1 VIDVVLVEE
10 MRLLRGALAALL
22 EQDTDIKVVDGIG
35 WNSPIISRAAE
46 LRPGVVVINTDVIG
60 QAVSTAVMVEKT
72 VPCPCLILFDPRK
85 PVLLSAETGA
95 RPPSFVAQDAP
106 PDVLAKAVRRVANGE
121 LVMDPRVV
129 SATLMVGESPL
140 TRREL
145 EVLALTADGVPV
157 SEIADRLTL
166 SPGTVRNYLS
176 AVVAK
181 TKARNRID
189 AIRISH
195 AEGWL

>member
-1 VIDVVLVEE
+1 MIKVVLVEE

-22 EQDTDIKVVDGIG
+22 EHDPDIKVVEGFG
-35 WNSPIISRAAE
+35 WSSPIVSRTAE
-46 LRPGVVVINTDVIG
+46 LRPGVVVLNTDLVG
-60 QAVSTAVMVEKT
+60 QALSTAVEVEKT
-72 VPCPCLILFDPRK
+72 VPCRCLILFDPRR
-85 PVLLSAETGA
+85 PALVAMDNGV
-95 RPPSFVAQDAP
+95 RPPSFMAQDAP
-106 PDVLAKAVRRVANGE
+106 PAVLANAVRRVADGE

-129 SATLMVGESPL
+129 SAALMVAQSPL

-157 SEIADRLTL
+157 PDIADRLNL

-176 AVVAK
+176 AAVTK

-189 AIRISH
+189 AIRISR
-195 AEGWL
+195 AGGWL